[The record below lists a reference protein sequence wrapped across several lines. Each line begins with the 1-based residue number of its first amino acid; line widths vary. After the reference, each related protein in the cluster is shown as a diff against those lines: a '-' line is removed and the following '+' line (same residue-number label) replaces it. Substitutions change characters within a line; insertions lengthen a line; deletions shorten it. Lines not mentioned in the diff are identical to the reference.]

1 MKKTTGDNLGVVG
14 KNTEALLKEMA
25 AKVFNEK
32 KIESAFMPATFFI
45 ATISNHDIVASDGF
59 QLRGSEYGMWSNSL
73 PNYCA
78 ASQFRLYDHNFAE
91 IAAKTDQ
98 APEVRNIQ

>member
-1 MKKTTGDNLGVVG
+1 
-14 KNTEALLKEMA
+14 MA
-25 AKVFNEK
+25 VKIFNQK
-32 KIESAFMPATFFI
+32 KIESAFMLATFFCI
-45 ATISNHDIVASDGF
+45 ATNLVPQWQQISNHDIAASDGF

>member
-1 MKKTTGDNLGVVG
+1 
-14 KNTEALLKEMA
+14 MA
-25 AKVFNEK
+25 AKIFNQK
-32 KIESAFMPATFFI
+32 KLESAFMLATFFI
-45 ATISNHDIVASDGF
+45 ATNLVPQWQQISNHDIVASDGF
-59 QLRGSEYGMWSNSL
+59 QLGGSEYGMWSNSL